1 MLRTECQGQGLGTL
15 CGLFGFTRQAYN
27 KRNVSDGFAEEAIEF
42 IIIEKARE
50 YRKSNPGLGAAKLH
64 VILKQMF
71 EDTGCFPGRDAFIEM
86 LRKYGLMVRI
96 KRRRRYKT
104 TDSDHNYRK
113 YPNLIKGVVP
123 THPNQIWA
131 SDITYVETNEG
142 VCYLSLITDLY
153 SHKIVGWA
161 VGPTLETVYPLEAL
175 KMAYKSI
182 DEETAKGLIHHS
194 DRGSQYCSQ
203 NYVSILKVMAHK

>member
-1 MLRTECQGQGLGTL
+1 MLRTECQSQGLGTL

-27 KRNVSDGFAEEAIEF
+27 KRNVSDGFAEKAIES
-42 IIIEKARE
+42 IIIEK
-50 YRKSNPGLGAAKLH
+50 
-64 VILKQMF
+64 
-71 EDTGCFPGRDAFIEM
+71 
-86 LRKYGLMVRI
+86 
-96 KRRRRYKT
+96 
-104 TDSDHNYRK
+104 
-113 YPNLIKGVVP
+113 
-123 THPNQIWA
+123 A

-182 DEETAKGLIHHS
+182 AFERIS
-194 DRGSQYCSQ
+194 SP
-203 NYVSILKVMAHK
+203 

>member
-1 MLRTECQGQGLGTL
+1 MLRTECQSQGLGTL

-27 KRNVSDGFAEEAIEF
+27 KRNVSDGFAEEAIES

-86 LRKYGLMVRI
+86 LRKHGLMVRI

-142 VCYLSLITDLY
+142 VCYLSLIT
-153 SHKIVGWA
+153 
-161 VGPTLETVYPLEAL
+161 
-175 KMAYKSI
+175 
-182 DEETAKGLIHHS
+182 
-194 DRGSQYCSQ
+194 
-203 NYVSILKVMAHK
+203 

>member
-1 MLRTECQGQGLGTL
+1 MLRTECQSQGLGTL

-27 KRNVSDGFAEEAIEF
+27 KRNVSDGFAEEAIES

-64 VILKQMF
+64 AILKQMF

-86 LRKYGLMVRI
+86 LRKHGLMVRI

-175 KMAYKSI
+175 KMAYNGI
-182 DEETAKGLIHHS
+182 
-194 DRGSQYCSQ
+194 
-203 NYVSILKVMAHK
+203 

>member
-1 MLRTECQGQGLGTL
+1 MEDE
-15 CGLFGFTRQAYN
+15 LF
-27 KRNVSDGFAEEAIEF
+27 
-42 IIIEKARE
+42 
-50 YRKSNPGLGAAKLH
+50 AAKYDNPDKNIDDC
-64 VILKQMF
+64 VTYILNWVQKSGCNGF
-71 EDTGCFPGRDAFIEM
+71 CEDTGCFPGRDAFIEM
-86 LRKYGLMVRI
+86 LRKHGLMVRI

-203 NYVSILKVMAHK
+203 NYVSILKTIVR

>member
-1 MLRTECQGQGLGTL
+1 MLRTECQSQGLGTL

-27 KRNVSDGFAEEAIEF
+27 KRNVSDGFAEDVIES

-86 LRKYGLMVRI
+86 LRKHGLMVRI

-104 TDSDHNYRK
+104 TDSNHNYRK
-113 YPNLIKGVVP
+113 YPNLIK
-123 THPNQIWA
+123 
-131 SDITYVETNEG
+131 
-142 VCYLSLITDLY
+142 
-153 SHKIVGWA
+153 
-161 VGPTLETVYPLEAL
+161 
-175 KMAYKSI
+175 
-182 DEETAKGLIHHS
+182 
-194 DRGSQYCSQ
+194 
-203 NYVSILKVMAHK
+203 